1 MNIET
6 FLKGLNKKSKDYNDS
21 NELFRVP
28 NDDKLDDIPHIKNNI
43 SDPNYLQQ
51 ADILYLPTSQFGY
64 KYALVVVD
72 VATSKMDAIPL
83 KNKTPQDIIT
93 ALKKVYI
100 THNISEFPFILQFD
114 NGSEFKGD
122 LKKYLNEQGVS
133 VRYSKTNR
141 HRQNS
146 VVEARNKVLGSL
158 ILKFQGMKELET
170 KKKSTEWH
178 KYIDEFIAF
187 INTKSITPNPID
199 MSIDILGNTKKK
211 SDDIEILSL
220 NQKVRKIL
228 DYPVNAHDNKRTD
241 SKFRVGDIRW
251 SKDIYL
257 IKHIILNPNM
267 PPMYMVNKLNHEDKI
282 DNTVAYTINQFLKVK
297 I

>member
-6 FLKGLNKKSKDYNDS
+6 FLKGINKKSKDYNDS

-28 NDDKLDDIPHIKNNI
+28 KGDKKDDIPHIKNNI

-100 THNISEFPFILQFD
+100 THNILEFPFILQFD
-114 NGSEFKGD
+114 NCSEFKGD
-122 LKKYLNEQGVS
+122 LKKYLDEQGVS
-133 VRYSKTNR
+133 VRYTKTNR
-141 HRQNS
+141 HRQNA
-146 VVEARNKVLGSL
+146 VVEARNKVLGEL
-158 ILKFQGMKELET
+158 VLKFQAMKELET
-170 KKKSTEWH
+170 KKKTTEWH
-178 KYIDEFIAF
+178 KYIDDFVAF
-187 INTKSITPNPID
+187 INTKSITPNPIN

-228 DYPVNAHDNKRTD
+228 DYPVNAHDNKKTD

-282 DNTVAYTINQFLKVK
+282 DNTVAYTINQLLKVK
-297 I
+297 N

>member
-6 FLKGLNKKSKDYNDS
+6 FLKGINKKSKDYNDS
-21 NELFRVP
+21 NELFRIP
-28 NDDKLDDIPHIKNNI
+28 KGDKKDDIPHIKNNI

-100 THNISEFPFILQFD
+100 THNILEFPYILQFD

-122 LKKYLNEQGVS
+122 LKKYLNDQGVS
-133 VRYSKTNR
+133 VRYTKTNR

-178 KYIDEFIAF
+178 KYIDEFVEF
-187 INTKSITPNPID
+187 INSKSTTPNPID
-199 MSIDILGNTKKK
+199 MSKDILGNTKKK
-211 SDDIEILSL
+211 TDDIEILSL

-257 IKHIILNPNM
+257 IKHII
-267 PPMYMVNKLNHEDKI
+267 
-282 DNTVAYTINQFLKVK
+282 
-297 I
+297 

>member
-6 FLKGLNKKSKDYNDS
+6 FLKGINKKSKDYNDT
-21 NELFRVP
+21 NKLFRIP
-28 NDDKLDDIPHIKNNI
+28 KGDKKDDIPHITNNI

-100 THNISEFPFILQFD
+100 THNILEFPYVLQFD
-114 NGSEFKGD
+114 NGSEFKVD
-122 LKKYLNEQGVS
+122 LKKYLNEHGVS
-133 VRYSKTNR
+133 IRYTKTNR

-146 VVEARNKVLGSL
+146 VVEARNKVLGTL
-158 ILKFQGMKELET
+158 ILKFQAMKELET

-178 KYIDEFIAF
+178 KYIDEFVAF
-187 INTKSITPNPID
+187 INTKSINPNPIN

-228 DYPVNAHDNKRTD
+228 DYPVNAHNNKRTD
-241 SKFRVGDIRW
+241 SKFKVGDIRW

-267 PPMYMVNKLNHEDKI
+267 PPMYMVNKLNQEDKI
-282 DNTVAYTINQFLKVK
+282 DNTVAYTINQLLKVK
-297 I
+297 S